1 MSRVQDA
8 HAVYQSLQLG
18 ERISIRDAGFRMS
31 NQRQDCHSK
40 KRESTLREIMG
51 ALGKLETFIR
61 NNEMDGKT
69 TSRFTLDYFP
79 RNRAWRDES
88 WKGSWRMWLLSE
100 HKRNRWC
107 ARKPTISATMKRR
120 SAAELE
126 SGIGG
131 EMVRTKET
139 NAADPDEQKAAQ
151 GTAVEGMSPIDTTAE
166 EEVMQGLRE
175 IVSTLLEDAL
185 LGNLNCARLLMDR
198 PGKAGQVRAS
208 EKEMPGISLA
218 DAWSAE
224 PDWVGESSEG
234 QAETAAGSREPEE

>member
-1 MSRVQDA
+1 
-8 HAVYQSLQLG
+8 
-18 ERISIRDAGFRMS
+18 
-31 NQRQDCHSK
+31 
-40 KRESTLREIMG
+40 
-51 ALGKLETFIR
+51 
-61 NNEMDGKT
+61 
-69 TSRFTLDYFP
+69 
-79 RNRAWRDES
+79 
-88 WKGSWRMWLLSE
+88 
-100 HKRNRWC
+100 
-107 ARKPTISATMKRR
+107 
-120 SAAELE
+120 
-126 SGIGG
+126 
-131 EMVRTKET
+131 MVRTKET

-224 PDWVGESSEG
+224 PEVKRGTGGDGGGESRTGRVSSNESP
-234 QAETAAGSREPEE
+234 ANKPTP